1 MIVRDTCRGA
11 GQYFV
16 ALMLMVIGC
25 LVTPQAAHAADRP
38 INREILNREILNR
51 EILGLYDSTK
61 ELQAE
66 ETRLHL
72 WLEMPLNHL
81 GYKLTLHDIAKGLP
95 PVAEAKRYHA
105 VITWFSDRVIDA
117 DRYLVWATQAAR
129 SGVKFVV
136 IDSVGMLGD
145 KGDLPRVNAFLT
157 ELDLAF
163 AEYYVSD
170 SSGTRIKTIDA
181 AMTGFEH
188 KLDPERLPGHQVVI
202 AKSSAIK
209 VHLSVTDPAHQWVK
223 APSSILVA
231 TSPKGGFI
239 ASGFAVRYDDAQDL
253 VRWIVDPFKFL
264 EAALGSKRRPIPDT
278 TTISGRRIYFSHI
291 DGDGWN
297 NLTEVHP
304 YSAERGS
311 AAEVVLDTLI
321 APYPDLPVSVGLIA
335 GDVDPDFGG
344 VTTNAGIAQ
353 AMYVMP
359 HVEVASHTHSHPYD
373 WKYFENYDRDR
384 EITDV
389 LSFASSETHYD
400 DRSLRNLVAEWRN
413 ALPVDAKD
421 ARAVTHE
428 GVRNAQLPRARPH
441 HPFDLALEVHGALAA
456 ASELAPEGKRANLF
470 LWSGNT
476 RPFEAAV
483 RETRL
488 AGVRN
493 LNGGD
498 SRFDSA
504 FPSVAYVAPLSRV
517 VGAERQF
524 YAVDSNENTYTNGW
538 TGPFDAFRLLKETV
552 DNTETP
558 RRLKGFN
565 LYYHAFS
572 ATKQAGL
579 DSILGH
585 LDYARTLPIAPI
597 TASHY
602 AGIAEGFFSA
612 RIAEAGRDRWR
623 ISQRGDLDT
632 VRFDAADDVVI
643 DYIASTGVIGHTH
656 HAGSLYVALDRA
668 VREPVVA
675 LRSADRTAL
684 KPDHRSAHL
693 IDGRWQ
699 VSALSRSRCNIA
711 ASVQG
716 FGAGDMTWGGLAPGD
731 YIVMVRYVGETIAE
745 HRATAEQDGRLTFRL
760 DADAVEPVEL
770 EILCATPSAAPIPSR
785 AAGPLR

>member
-1 MIVRDTCRGA
+1 MIVRDAYRGV
-11 GQYFV
+11 GR
-16 ALMLMVIGC
+16 LL
-25 LVTPQAAHAADRP
+25 AAILLLAVSWIIAPSFAFAADKA
-38 INREILNREILNR
+38 NNREILNR
-51 EILGLYDSTK
+51 EILGLYDSSK
-61 ELQAE
+61 ELAAE
-66 ETRLHL
+66 ETRLHR

-81 GYKLTLHDIAKGLP
+81 GYKLTLHDVGKGLP
-95 PVAEAKRYHA
+95 SPAETKRYHA
-105 VITWFSDRVIDA
+105 VVTWFSDRIIDA
-117 DRYLVWATQAAR
+117 QLYLNWASQAAR
-129 SGVKFVV
+129 SGVRFVV

-145 KGDLPRVNAFLT
+145 KEDLPRVNAFLR

-163 AEYYVSD
+163 ADYYVSD
-170 SSGTRIKTIDA
+170 SSGTRIKTIDT

-239 ASGFAVRYDDAQDL
+239 ASGFAVQYDDAQDR
-253 VRWIVDPFKFL
+253 VGWIVDPFKFL

-297 NLTEVHP
+297 NLTEVPP

-311 AAEVVLDTLI
+311 AAEVVLDTLV

-344 VTTNAGIAQ
+344 VTTNAGIAE
-353 AMYVMP
+353 AMYAMP

-373 WKYFENYDRDR
+373 WKYFENYDRGR
-384 EITDV
+384 EVADV
-389 LSFASSETHYD
+389 LNFASSETHYD
-400 DRSLRNLVAEWRN
+400 DRSLRNLVAEWRS
-413 ALPVDAKD
+413 ALPGDDKD
-421 ARAVTHE
+421 APAITHE
-428 GVRNAQLPRARPH
+428 GVKNAQLPRARPH
-441 HPFDLALEVHGALAA
+441 HPFDLALEVQGALATA
-456 ASELAPEGKRANLF
+456 TELAPEGKRANLY

-517 VGAERQF
+517 VGAERQI
-524 YAVDSNENTYTNGW
+524 YAVNSNENTYTNGW

-579 DSILGH
+579 DSILSH
-585 LDYARTLPIAPI
+585 LDYARTLPLAPI
-597 TASHY
+597 TASQY
-602 AGIAEGFFSA
+602 TGVAEGFFTA

-623 ISQRGDLDT
+623 ITERGELDT
-632 VRFDAADDVVI
+632 VRFDAADDLVA
-643 DYIASTGVIGHTH
+643 DYTASTGVVGHNYH
-656 HAGSLYVALDRA
+656 FGSLYVTLDRA
-668 VREPVVA
+668 VREPVIA
-675 LRSADRTAL
+675 LRAVAGSTQ
-684 KPDHRSAHL
+684 KFGHRGAHL
-693 IDGRWQ
+693 VDGRWQ
-699 VSALSRSRCNIA
+699 LSAVSRSPCSIA
-711 ASVQG
+711 ANAQG
-716 FGAGDMTWGGLAPGD
+716 FGIGDMTWGGFAPGD
-731 YIVMVRYVGETIAE
+731 YTIVARRDGETV
-745 HRATAEQDGRLTFRL
+745 AEQRVAADDDGRIKFAVDT
-760 DADAVEPVEL
+760 DAIEPVQL
-770 EILCATPSAAPIPSR
+770 SISCTAPASAQLPKQAASR
-785 AAGPLR
+785 R